1 MKLKNWMLVMVA
13 LVSMTG
19 TVYAQQLAP
28 KNEGAVN
35 AWSMGDQTAWSVAL
49 SLLSKAEWETIIG
62 SDNWRLV
69 TINDETV
76 KGLVVYPSTWAGE
89 KTGSTENYDTPVDNW
104 ATLEAGGARFLPLS
118 GATTTYWTSTPMGD
132 EFAYVLT
139 LNATGSPLVTI
150 GNQSKSSTAYVRLK
164 QEGCDCFT
172 VTTH

>member
-1 MKLKNWMLVMVA
+1 MVA

-35 AWSMGDQTAWSVAL
+35 AWNMGNSAAWSGEL
-49 SLLSKAEWETIIG
+49 NLLSKDEWDAIIG
-62 SDNWRLV
+62 SGNWRLV
-69 TINDETV
+69 TISDQDV

-89 KTGSTENYDTPVDNW
+89 KKGSTENYDTPVDNW

-118 GATTTYWTSTPMGD
+118 GATTTYWTSTED
-132 EFAYVLT
+132 ESYSDYAYVLT
-139 LNATGSPLVTI
+139 LNASGLTLVFVTARL
-150 GNQSKSSTAYVRLK
+150 SKTDTQTYVRLK